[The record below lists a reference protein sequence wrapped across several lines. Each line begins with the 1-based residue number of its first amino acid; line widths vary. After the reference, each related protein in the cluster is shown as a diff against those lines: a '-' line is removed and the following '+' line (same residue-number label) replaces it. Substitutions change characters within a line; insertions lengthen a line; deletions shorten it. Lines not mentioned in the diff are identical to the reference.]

1 MKTRRP
7 HSGAECDARSH
18 FPVERPV
25 SAGGFRLRPPS
36 LSSPCVQQKP
46 HPGAGLTPAGQSGP
60 PSPNEGPRGTDWEMP
75 KGGLHG
81 NHRQGWKCVCQGW
94 LRPVPIWSMLAW
106 KELGGRAGEEA
117 ELGPPGWWGRG
128 TPQSSQSSLETQR
141 GSPVTQRLES
151 RPGPN
156 LRCPRGGSRLPQRE
170 GAGGIGVGEVAGDR
184 RDTARENDRASRP
197 ARCTRSRSG
206 LTL

>member
-1 MKTRRP
+1 MRRP
-7 HSGAECDARSH
+7 KPLSGRTSRQCWWLQASPPVPELRLRAAEAPPRSRSH
-18 FPVERPV
+18 PSRAVRSPQPQRGSQRDRLGDAQRRSPRKSPTRMEMCLPGLALACPHLEHAGLEG
-25 SAGGFRLRPPS
+25 AGG
-36 LSSPCVQQKP
+36 
-46 HPGAGLTPAGQSGP
+46 PG
-60 PSPNEGPRGTDWEMP
+60 RG
-75 KGGLHG
+75 
-81 NHRQGWKCVCQGW
+81 
-94 LRPVPIWSMLAW
+94 
-106 KELGGRAGEEA
+106 GGRA
-117 ELGPPGWWGRG
+117 GPPGWWGRG

-184 RDTARENDRASRP
+184 RDTARENDRESRP